1 MMMFLPPPGL
11 CKSGGILEVRY
22 QAWNAVFDH
31 QMKQLEE
38 SWKYDAQCSIF
49 DELWGVSSGA
59 KTLSNAWYYF
69 SNKMILE
76 GENKDA

>member
-1 MMMFLPPPGL
+1 
-11 CKSGGILEVRY
+11 
-22 QAWNAVFDH
+22 
-31 QMKQLEE
+31 MKQLEE